1 MKTGMAMMTAAILC
15 TTAQAQ
21 APVPKVE
28 CGTPPLNLNRAA
40 VMKFYEENIYG
51 VRQDMKDFQSKIKV
65 VSSEELPELNGIRKV
80 VEINTMTPIGEST
93 FHAYA
98 YFPRRE
104 GKAPT
109 FVCIRKGNKQVPP
122 DTDDPKGGDILP
134 VIELLRRG
142 YAGVDFGCEEAFPD
156 GDGPFKNL
164 TRAPNAWG
172 TLSTWALACSRVMD
186 YLETEPL
193 ADNEKVAIVGL
204 SRRGKTALWAG
215 ATDTRFAMVVPVG
228 SGCFGARAL
237 TRNVNGETI
246 ERILKSFPFGSRR
259 IARSSSA
266 RTSRCP
272 LISIGSWRRSPRGSW
287 WCAPARTTGGLVRAG
302 RWPAGNFPVRLGK
315 TRRAP
320 TTGFAAAGISC
331 FSRTGLTSWTSP
343 HPMVGNDLRGFM
355 GILR

>member
-246 ERILKSFPFGSRR
+246 ERILKSFPFWFAPNCAQFIGKDKSLPFDQHWLLATIAPRLLVVCSGEDDWWACPSGEMAGWELSRE
-259 IARSSSA
+259 A
-266 RTSRCP
+266 
-272 LISIGSWRRSPRGSW
+272 WKD
-287 WCAPARTTGGLVRAG
+287 
-302 RWPAGNFPVRLGK
+302 K
-315 TRRAP
+315 TRSHYRVRR
-320 TTGFAAAGISC
+320 GGHFLLLSDWLDIMDFAASHG
-331 FSRTGLTSWTSP
+331 WK
-343 HPMVGNDLRGFM
+343 
-355 GILR
+355 